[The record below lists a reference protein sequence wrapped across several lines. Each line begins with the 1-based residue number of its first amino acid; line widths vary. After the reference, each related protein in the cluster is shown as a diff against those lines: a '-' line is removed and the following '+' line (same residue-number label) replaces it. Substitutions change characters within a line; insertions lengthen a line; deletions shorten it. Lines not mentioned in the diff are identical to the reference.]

1 MITDAQGRESE
12 TFAALAEIVIALDR
26 RFPDGGGVFQR
37 VSRLC
42 EEAGELAQAVNR
54 REGMGLKASKGGP
67 LDDAELAQEV
77 QDVLRA
83 ALGLAAHYGLLGD
96 VERSIERSYR
106 RCQRDGVL

>member
-1 MITDAQGRESE
+1 MITDNQGRELE
-12 TFAALAEIVIALDR
+12 TFAALVEVVTALDR
-26 RFPDGGGVFQR
+26 RFPDGAAVFQR

-54 REGMGLKASKGGP
+54 RESMGLKASKDAP
-67 LDDAELAQEV
+67 PADAEFAQEV

-96 VERSIERSYR
+96 VERSVERSYR
-106 RCQRDGVL
+106 RCQRNGDL